1 VNVVSII
8 AAVASNGV
16 IGRQGDLP
24 WHMPT
29 DLRRFKRLTTGH
41 HLVVGRKTWDEVGKP
56 LPGRIMVVVT
66 RDRSFRPEGAT
77 VVHSV
82 DAALS
87 AARGDDEV
95 FIAGGG
101 EIYRQALPLADR
113 LYITRIHANV
123 EGDTVFPEID
133 ENEWHVID
141 REDYDADERN
151 PYPFSFLVYERRSCK

>member
-1 VNVVSII
+1 MNVVSII

-29 DLRRFKRLTTGH
+29 DLRRFKRLTMGH

-113 LYITRIHANV
+113 LYITRIHAHV

-151 PYPFSFLVYERRSCK
+151 PYPFSFLVYERRSC